1 MRPDRSGAKATFRE
15 ERSPELN
22 GGQATGDVTVQVLQN
37 ARSTEPETERRIEA
51 LFPPGSRNEDAEILQ
66 DQCAT
71 NLPSLEGLNEFEL
84 ERFRFAA
91 LKVSAGDIEKLRKA
105 IELAKKDW
113 RDLLMASG
121 FASDP
126 TSHKRRDP
134 NSKNIQ

>member
-1 MRPDRSGAKATFRE
+1 MRPDRSGTKATFRE
-15 ERSPELN
+15 EPSPELN

-51 LFPPGSRNEDAEILQ
+51 GFPPGSRNEDAEILQ
-66 DQCAT
+66 DQCST

-113 RDLLMASG
+113 RDLLMALG

-126 TSHKRRDP
+126 TSHKRRAP